1 MIKPRFAS
9 VLFAPLWLM
18 ACVTIN
24 VYFPAA
30 AAENAADRILEEVY
44 GKPKAEDGQSPPGE
58 SKPESAPQSSGPD
71 SVTEPGARLLNL
83 VFIASAH
90 AQSQANIDI
99 DTPAIRAITA
109 SLSRRENQL
118 RPFFDA
124 GAIGMDSRGQIQ
136 IRDAGAVDLKE
147 RNRLRQL
154 VAADNR
160 DWNALYREVAS
171 ANGHPEWEDEIRA
184 TFARRWVAKA
194 PGGWWYQDG
203 SGSWK
208 RK

>member
-1 MIKPRFAS
+1 MKAFARLLS
-9 VLFAPLWLM
+9 VVLMPMWLL

-44 GKPKAEDGQSPPGE
+44 GRQPGNEPAAPANKA
-58 SKPESAPQSSGPD
+58 
-71 SVTEPGARLLNL
+71 TEPTSQLSPTAPLAVRVLQQLVPVAR
-83 VFIASAH
+83 AA
-90 AQSQANIDI
+90 ADIDI
-99 DTPAIRAITA
+99 STPAIQAITN
-109 SLSRRENQL
+109 SLAQRRPSMEPYFNS
-118 RPFFDA
+118 
-124 GAIGMDSRGQIQ
+124 GAIGMGADGQVK
-136 IRDAGAVDLKE
+136 IRDLNAVPLRE
-147 RNRLRQL
+147 RNQLQQL

-160 DWNALYREVAS
+160 DWNALYQEVAK

-203 SGSWK
+203 GAWK
-208 RK
+208 QK